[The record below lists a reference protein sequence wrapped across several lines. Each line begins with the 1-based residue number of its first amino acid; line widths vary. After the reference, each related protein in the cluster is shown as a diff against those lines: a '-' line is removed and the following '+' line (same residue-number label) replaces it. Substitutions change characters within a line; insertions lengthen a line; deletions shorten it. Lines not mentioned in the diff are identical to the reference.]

1 MKFSKYHIVPE
12 LKKSLDDLGFKK
24 PTDIQFKSIPQILSG
39 QDILAIAQ
47 TGTGKTA
54 AFAIPLISMLQQNK
68 RREPEQ
74 NVKAVVMVPTRE
86 LAIQIEQVFNELGQ
100 YTDVETISLIGGVDI
115 DPQVEKL
122 RKGVDVLIATPG
134 RISDLVHK
142 GHLNLKKIDF
152 LVLDEADHML
162 NKGFYNDIKHI
173 LQFLPRLRQTLFFS
187 ATIDENIKDLAYALV
202 NKPVRIQISPK
213 DPVSKNVD
221 HAVAYVAMDDKRF
234 FLERVIKEN
243 PDKKILIFVRTKVR
257 AERVFKAM
265 ERVNIVTTTLHGD
278 KEQQERFKILDD
290 FREGRAKILIAT
302 DVSARGL
309 DVKGV
314 EYVVNYDLPD
324 VAENYVHRVGRTG
337 RGNNRGNAVS
347 FCSDEEKPI
356 LKEIETYLTQPIK
369 VMSIKKTE
377 YEETLAVS
385 EGHLNDWKSLITEN
399 EAAEKKFKKKKKK

>member
-68 RREPEQ
+68 RKQAEQ

-86 LAIQIEQVFNELGQ
+86 LAIQIEQVFNELAQ

-122 RKGVDVLIATPG
+122 KLGVDVLIATPG
-134 RISDLVHK
+134 RIADLVHK
-142 GHLNLKKIDF
+142 SHLNLKKIDY

-162 NKGFYNDIKHI
+162 NKGFYNDIKHL
-173 LQFLPRLRQTLFFS
+173 LQFLPKRRQTLFFS

-202 NKPVRIQISPK
+202 SKPVRIQISPK

-243 PDKKILIFVRTKVR
+243 DSKKILVFVRTKVR

-265 ERVNIVTTTLHGD
+265 ERVNIQTATIHGD
-278 KEQQERFKILDD
+278 KDQTDRFKVLND
-290 FREGRAKILIAT
+290 FREGKIKVLIAT
-302 DVSARGL
+302 DISARGL
-309 DVKGV
+309 DIKGV
-314 EYVVNYDLPD
+314 EFVVNYDLPD

-337 RGNNRGNAVS
+337 RGVSRGTAIS
-347 FCSDEEKPI
+347 FCSEEEKPI
-356 LKEIETYLTQPIK
+356 LEEIETYLTQPIK
-369 VMSIKKTE
+369 LLSIQKTE
-377 YEETLAVS
+377 YEETLAIS
-385 EGHLNDWKSLITEN
+385 EGHTDDWKSLIEEN
-399 EAAEKKFKKKKKK
+399 ESAKNHKKKKRK